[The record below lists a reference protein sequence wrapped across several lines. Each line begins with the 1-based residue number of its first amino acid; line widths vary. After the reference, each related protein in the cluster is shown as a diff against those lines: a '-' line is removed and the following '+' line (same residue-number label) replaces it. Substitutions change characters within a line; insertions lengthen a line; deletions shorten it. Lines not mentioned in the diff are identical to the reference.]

1 MIDTS
6 RNMLYHIDNLNTQSQ
21 RISTQMA
28 SGRAIDKGSE
38 DASLHA
44 DLINLDDK
52 LRVTEGLQLQ
62 IDKSQALNDSAD
74 ANIAETKLSLEA
86 IKIDLMK
93 ALNDGMDASGKLALA
108 TNLKGIRD
116 NMIDRVNI
124 QVDGEYLFTGSVTT
138 KETLVKDDDFKT
150 NGKVEFGGDGFLRKI
165 AVQPGSYRDRGVTA
179 YDVSFYNASTA
190 NASDSFT
197 FSDGERII
205 DENGNEWKFNANR
218 DKLQQ
223 YDHNGKLSDPVEE
236 IAVTI
241 PASSSVTIDLGF
253 EDQKSYTVDLG
264 VDANTDANGNY
275 NVVINGKTYG
285 YSASGASAT
294 DIYTSLKKSLEDD
307 GFTIGA
313 LANNDQFVIN
323 SLDSMDISVTDSDA
337 TYDISTAV
345 TAKSGDYTVNIDGTD
360 FTVATAGKTTAQ
372 VYADMKTAIEADA
385 AGYTVSTSQNNDQ
398 FVINHTSD
406 ITVTTSNTDTNYNI
420 WASNEDE
427 ATSTDAAKQGT
438 YNMSVPSTPEGRLFE
453 SKHNY
458 FDDLN
463 VIINA
468 LEGYSTKLD
477 GTRGNAID
485 KSVVRTTVQDGLEK
499 TSKQFDA
506 TNVGHGELGGRNK
519 VFEVAKDKLF
529 AQETHY
535 NILIQEW
542 GGADLAKL
550 AMESQSLDMT
560 YQALYSTIAKMNQL
574 SLVNFL
580 K

>member
-21 RISTQMA
+21 RISYQMA
-28 SGRAIDKGSE
+28 SGKVIDKGS
-38 DASLHA
+38 DNSSLHA
-44 DLINLDDK
+44 NIISLEDK

-62 IDKSQALNDSAD
+62 IDKTQALNDSAD

-93 ALNDGMDASGKLALA
+93 SLNDGMDSSGKLALA

-124 QVDGEYLFTGSVTT
+124 QVDGEYLFTGSETT
-138 KETLVKDDDFKT
+138 KETLVKDDSFET

-190 NASDSFT
+190 NAGDSFT
-197 FSDGERII
+197 FSAGERII

-223 YDHNGKLSDPVEE
+223 YDHNGKLNDPVVE
-236 IAVTI
+236 IPITI
-241 PASSSVTIDLGF
+241 PASKSVTIDLAF
-253 EDQKSYTVDLG
+253 EDQKSFTIDLG
-264 VDANTDANGNY
+264 VDANTDASGDY
-275 NVVINGKTYG
+275 KVVINGKTYG
-285 YSASGASAT
+285 YTASGDSAS

-307 GFTIGA
+307 GFTIGT
-313 LANNDQFVIN
+313 LTSNDQFVIN
-323 SLDSMDISVTDSDA
+323 SLESMDISVSDSDA
-337 TYDISTAV
+337 TYNMSSSV

-360 FTVATAGKTTAQ
+360 FIVATAGKTTAQ
-372 VYADMKTAIEADA
+372 VYTDMKTAIEADA
-385 AGYTVSTSQNNDQ
+385 AGYTVSTLQDSDQ
-398 FVINHTSD
+398 FIITHSSD
-406 ITVTTSNTDTNYNI
+406 ITVTTSNADANYNI

-427 ATSTDAAKQGT
+427 VTSTDIAKQGT
-438 YNMSVPSTPEGRLFE
+438 YNITVPSTPEGRLFE
-453 SKHNY
+453 AKHNY

-463 VIINA
+463 IIINA

-477 GTRGNAID
+477 GTKGSSIEKD
-485 KSVVRTTVQDGLEK
+485 VVRTTVADGLEK
-499 TSKQFDA
+499 TAKQFDA
-506 TNVGHGELGGRNK
+506 TNVGHGELGGRNN

-550 AMESQSLDMT
+550 AMESKSLEMT
-560 YQALYSTIAKMNQL
+560 YQALYSTIAKMNEL
-574 SLVNFL
+574 SLVNYL